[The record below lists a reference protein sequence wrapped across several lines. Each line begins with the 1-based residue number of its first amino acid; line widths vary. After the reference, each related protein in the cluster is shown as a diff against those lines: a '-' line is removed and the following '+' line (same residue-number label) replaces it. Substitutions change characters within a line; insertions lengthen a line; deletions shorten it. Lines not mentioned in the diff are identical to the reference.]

1 MNGTG
6 DKRPDDTSATDADA
20 VFGDFSVPEDAD
32 VQTDGPDAEDS
43 SDDTTDTAADEERD
57 A

>member
-20 VFGDFSVPEDAD
+20 LFGDFSVPEDAD
-32 VQTDGPDAEDS
+32 VQTDGPDA
-43 SDDTTDTAADEERD
+43 DDTADEAADEERD